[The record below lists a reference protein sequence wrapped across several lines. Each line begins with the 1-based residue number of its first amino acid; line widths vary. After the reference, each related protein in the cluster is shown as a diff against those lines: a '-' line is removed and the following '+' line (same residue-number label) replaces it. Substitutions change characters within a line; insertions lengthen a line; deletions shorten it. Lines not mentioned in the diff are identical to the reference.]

1 MTHYRKMLPLAF
13 AAMLL
18 LSGCELADVI
28 EVAVSGPHCGKS
40 GIPPELE
47 ERNLHLF
54 GDTGE
59 PYPLDETIAVLEPYE
74 DSHGPD
80 ALFAL
85 GLTYLR
91 KGSTLSDDPAYYR
104 RGVRLLA
111 WAALCGQPLAAYF
124 LGRCYDEGVVGVDKN
139 PERGACLIRLHDMNN
154 FVPRTFEDGPIA
166 GQVWGCGVRLE
177 DFPE

>member
-1 MTHYRKMLPLAF
+1 MTHFRKMLPAVLTVL
-13 AAMLL
+13 LL
-18 LSGCELADVI
+18 LSSCELADTI
-28 EVAVSGPHCGKS
+28 EVAVSGPHCGSS

-91 KGSTLSDDPAYYR
+91 KASTLSDDSAYYP
-104 RGVRLLA
+104 RGERLLA
-111 WAALCGQPLAAYF
+111 WAALCGHPLAAYY
-124 LGRCYDEGVVGVDKN
+124 LGVIHEKRLASTHRD
-139 PERGACLIRLHDMNN
+139 PEIGACLKRSFDPYKREWSL
-154 FVPRTFEDGPIA
+154 VA
-166 GQVWGCGVRLE
+166 GRVWGCGVRLE

>member
-1 MTHYRKMLPLAF
+1 M
-13 AAMLL
+13 
-18 LSGCELADVI
+18 
-28 EVAVSGPHCGKS
+28 
-40 GIPPELE
+40 
-47 ERNLHLF
+47 
-54 GDTGE
+54 
-59 PYPLDETIAVLEPYE
+59 IAVLEPYK

-85 GLTYLR
+85 GYSYIG
-91 KGSTLSDDPAYYR
+91 KASTLSDDPAYYR

-124 LGRCYDEGVVGVDKN
+124 LGVSYDQGLPGAGKD
-139 PERGACLIRLHDMNN
+139 PERGACLKRLHDLDNYER
-154 FVPRTFEDGPIA
+154 RTFEDGPIS

>member
-1 MTHYRKMLPLAF
+1 MMGSNKLRP
-13 AAMLL
+13 AAMAAFIF

-28 EVAVSGPHCGKS
+28 EVAVSGPHCGS
-40 GIPPELE
+40 FGIPPELE
-47 ERNLHLF
+47 ERGLHLF
-54 GDTGE
+54 GYRHG
-59 PYPLDETIAVLEPYE
+59 PHRLDEKIAVLEPYE

-85 GLTYLR
+85 GYSYIG

-124 LGRCYDEGVVGVDKN
+124 LGVSYDRGLPGAGKD
-139 PERGACLIRLHDMNN
+139 PERGACLKRLHDLDNYER
-154 FVPRTFEDGPIA
+154 RTFEDGPVS